1 MCLLSFII
9 FSFYKRQ
16 YYKSFLGLV
25 HHWSLTDIVSRGK
38 ILPAA
43 GASLVI
49 SVIPVIIPIV
59 WSILFPATDIEAD
72 ERFKASEISV
82 LVTANLFP
90 QNCCFMTMLNHSD
103 QEFLLDSHTSLLDY
117 NMSSDYPFTYI
128 NRA

>member
-1 MCLLSFII
+1 M
-9 FSFYKRQ
+9 
-16 YYKSFLGLV
+16 
-25 HHWSLTDIVSRGK
+25 
-38 ILPAA
+38 
-43 GASLVI
+43 
-49 SVIPVIIPIV
+49 PVIIPID
-59 WSILFPATDIEAD
+59 WSILLPATDKEED